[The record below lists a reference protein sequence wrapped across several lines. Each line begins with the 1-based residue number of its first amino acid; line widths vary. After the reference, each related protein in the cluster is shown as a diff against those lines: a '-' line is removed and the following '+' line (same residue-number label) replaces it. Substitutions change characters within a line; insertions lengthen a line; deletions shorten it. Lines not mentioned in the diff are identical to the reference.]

1 MPMKRYILPLLL
13 ISGMCLG
20 STLVKGQDI
29 HYTLFNDS
37 YLTTNPAL
45 TGSFYGSFRIG
56 GIFRDQWYSILPNEF
71 VTPSFY
77 LDAPIMKG
85 FRKGDWIGAGVS
97 FFNDQ
102 VGLGN
107 LKSSGVYG
115 SLAYHFALDKKAN
128 SVFTI
133 GVQGG
138 SVSRSVD
145 VNNLLFEDNILTGGG
160 SADAANI
167 ENANYID
174 INAGAL
180 FKSKVNDD
188 TRMSIGFAV
197 NHIGSPKYNLNSKD
211 SVSLNMLATL
221 HGGLDFNMND
231 KWDLSTGLYLQKI
244 AGATTVAGQGVLGY
258 KFNEEKDITLRGGLG
273 YRFGDAA
280 QLIVGADIKSVRI
293 RAAYDFNANGLSG
306 VTNNQGGFEL
316 AISYIGKIFKKP
328 EVKPTVLCPD
338 L

>member
-1 MPMKRYILPLLL
+1 MKQYILPLIL
-13 ISGMCLG
+13 ICGMCLG

-77 LDAPIMKG
+77 IDSPIMKG

-102 VGLGN
+102 VGQGN
-107 LKSSGVYG
+107 LKSSGIYG

-133 GVQGG
+133 GIQGG
-138 SVSRSVD
+138 SVNRSID

-167 ENANYID
+167 ENASYID

-180 FKSKVNDD
+180 FKTKVNDD
-188 TRMSIGFAV
+188 TRMTIGFAV
-197 NHIGSPKYNLNSKD
+197 NHIGSPDYNLNTKD

-221 HGGLDFNMND
+221 HGGIDFNMNE
-231 KWDLSTGLYLQKI
+231 KWDLSTALYLQKI

-258 KFNEEKDITLRGGLG
+258 KLNEEKDITLRGGLG
-273 YRFGDAA
+273 YRVGDAA
-280 QLIVGADIKSVRI
+280 QVIVGADIKSIRI
-293 RAAYDFNANGLSG
+293 RAAYDFNANGLSA

-316 AISYIGKIFKKP
+316 ALSYIGKIFKKP